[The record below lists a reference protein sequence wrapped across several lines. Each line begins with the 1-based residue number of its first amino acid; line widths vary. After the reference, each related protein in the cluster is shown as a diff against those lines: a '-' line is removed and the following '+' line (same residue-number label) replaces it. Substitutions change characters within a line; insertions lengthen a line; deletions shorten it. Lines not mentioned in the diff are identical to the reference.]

1 MRARQEVV
9 KRRAVGVAD
18 DDDDDGEEEEDWDLE
33 MRKGSAALER
43 CTAEV

>member
-1 MRARQEVV
+1 MRAKQEVV

-18 DDDDDGEEEEDWDLE
+18 EDVDEEEEEDLDLE
-33 MRKGSAALER
+33 MRKGSTALER